1 MLVPFRLSHKILLP
15 LLSKIQ
21 QGVRIKERFEKTSH
35 GELPG
40 GHHGLK
46 KSLIANVI
54 IVWQFELYTEI
65 THGFRSILINLKKSF
80 LSFI

>member
-1 MLVPFRLSHKILLP
+1 MPVPFRLAHKILLP

-21 QGVRIKERFEKTSH
+21 QGVRIKETFKKTSH
-35 GELPG
+35 SELPG

-54 IVWQFELYTEI
+54 IVRQL
-65 THGFRSILINLKKSF
+65 
-80 LSFI
+80 